1 MSEFEKVTIS
11 AECLQGL
18 HDVLSAALGAKTEV
32 RKVRRLFLVGQTRV
46 HIDQVE
52 GLGDFMELEVSLKLI
67 SCENII
73 IENIITTNNDN
84 LSVAIFKYNKLE
96 KLKVSSNDS
105 EFYIIYYYCET
116 FFKLQFRRF

>member
-1 MSEFEKVTIS
+1 MTIS

-52 GLGDFMELEVSLKLI
+52 GLGDFMELEVSLELI

-105 EFYIIYYYCET
+105 EFYISLLYYYCET